1 LLLLIFGS
9 SILFFML
16 YLSLYLYTDQQ
27 EKHVYQ
33 STYDQYT
40 NEVNSLVQ
48 LNSNIHTASI
58 IDVTFWDDLVKFTQ
72 TKDPDWFRRYVVMEF
87 NSYDVDY
94 IGVYG
99 LQNDFINNTSTTK
112 IKTKDFIPKAVFSK
126 LYQSKFVRYYMRI
139 PEGVVEVFGA
149 TIHPRTI
156 RARTSQSRRAT
167 FLWHACSTIVT
178 LRGWRK
184 ISSSEVN
191 FVNADKADAADETMT
206 AEVPLKDWQNKEA
219 ARLLFKRPFNLNF
232 KNTKEI
238 LSVLMLASVL
248 SMLVYWYYS
257 RRWVYNP
264 LQLITKILETGNGNT
279 IAKLKQAP
287 GEFGYIGNLFEENDH
302 QRKQLEIAKRKAEES
317 DKLKSSFL
325 ANLSHEIRTPM
336 NAIIGFSDLLN
347 NANLAEE
354 DKADYLKIIRNSGSN
369 LVSIIEDLIEMS
381 KIDAADYAQIQGFDL
396 EKSVNEILRPSK

>member
-1 LLLLIFGS
+1 MKKIVNLNTYFRLLLLIFGS
-9 SILFFML
+9 SILFFLL

-33 STYDQYT
+33 STYNQYT

-149 TIHPRTI
+149 TIHP
-156 RARTSQSRRAT
+156 
-167 FLWHACSTIVT
+167 
-178 LRGWRK
+178 
-184 ISSSEVN
+184 
-191 FVNADKADAADETMT
+191 
-206 AEVPLKDWQNKEA
+206 
-219 ARLLFKRPFNLNF
+219 
-232 KNTKEI
+232 
-238 LSVLMLASVL
+238 
-248 SMLVYWYYS
+248 
-257 RRWVYNP
+257 
-264 LQLITKILETGNGNT
+264 
-279 IAKLKQAP
+279 
-287 GEFGYIGNLFEENDH
+287 
-302 QRKQLEIAKRKAEES
+302 
-317 DKLKSSFL
+317 
-325 ANLSHEIRTPM
+325 
-336 NAIIGFSDLLN
+336 
-347 NANLAEE
+347 
-354 DKADYLKIIRNSGSN
+354 
-369 LVSIIEDLIEMS
+369 
-381 KIDAADYAQIQGFDL
+381 
-396 EKSVNEILRPSK
+396 